1 MGKKNT
7 IAIFIIILMFSYIAL
22 NYQDTDMVD
31 LINQELATI
40 PASSGKRTFKT
51 LDATKFTDSMY
62 PWIGYPVI
70 VLTEMQ
76 VLGEGNNTN
85 VPPDELKVKQ
95 AFIKYKGEKRLIL
108 NISSW
113 HIASDKEEDV
123 MTDLHVKWYLQV
135 ISWAKEVL
143 PDSDI
148 GIFGIP
154 YSPWMALKSTEKNM
168 LNYQRVYELL
178 KPMILA
184 SDTLYPL
191 FQVFNH
197 QESDLYYLMG
207 VQLYI
212 AKTSGKPVY
221 PVVSHKRAI
230 AGVEFNQ
237 FISVDLIKQQCDF
250 IRKNADGMVWWS
262 ASSEQWD
269 NHNHWYDAVSEQ
281 CFL

>member
-1 MGKKNT
+1 MRKRYT
-7 IAIFIIILMFSYIAL
+7 IACFVVILAISYVLL
-22 NYQDTDMVD
+22 NNQDVDMVD

-40 PASSGKRTFKT
+40 PTSSGKRSFNI
-51 LDATKFTDSMY
+51 LDATKYTDSMY

-70 VLTEMQ
+70 VLSEMEL
-76 VLGEGNNTN
+76 LGEGNNAN
-85 VPPDELKVKQ
+85 VPPDELKVKE
-95 AFIKYKGEKRLIL
+95 ALIKYKDKKRLIL
-108 NISSW
+108 NINSW
-113 HIASDKEEDV
+113 HIASDNEKDV

-135 ISWAKEVL
+135 VNWANEVL
-143 PDSDI
+143 PDTDI

-154 YSPWMALKSTEKNM
+154 YSPWSALKSTEKNM
-168 LNYQRVYELL
+168 LDYQRINELL
-178 KPMILA
+178 KPMIVA

-191 FQVFNH
+191 FQVFNYE
-197 QESDLYYLMG
+197 ESDLYYLMG

-221 PVVSHKRAI
+221 PIISMRNTI
-230 AGVEFNQ
+230 AEPGLNKLIPVNF
-237 FISVDLIKQQCDF
+237 IKQQCDF

-269 NHNHWYDAVSEQ
+269 NLWYDAVSEQ

>member
-1 MGKKNT
+1 MRKKFT
-7 IAIFIIILMFSYIAL
+7 IASFVVILVLSYIAL
-22 NYQDTDMVD
+22 NYQDIDMVD
-31 LINQELATI
+31 LINQDLANN
-40 PASSGKRTFKT
+40 PASSGKRTFDI

-70 VLTEMQ
+70 VLSESQ
-76 VLGEGNNTN
+76 LLGEGNNTN
-85 VPPDELKVKQ
+85 VPPDELKVKE
-95 AFIKYKGEKRLIL
+95 ALIKYKGKKRLIL
-108 NISSW
+108 NITSW
-113 HIASDKEEDV
+113 HIASDKEKDV

-135 ISWAKEVL
+135 VNWAKEVL
-143 PDSDI
+143 PDTDI

-154 YSPWMALKSTEKNM
+154 YSPWSALKSTEKNM
-168 LNYQRVYELL
+168 LDYQRINELL
-178 KPMILA
+178 KPMIVA

-191 FQVFNH
+191 FQVFNYE
-197 QESDLYYLMG
+197 ESDLYYLMG

-221 PVVSHKRAI
+221 PILSKRSTVGK
-230 AGVEFNQ
+230 AGFNKLIPVN
-237 FISVDLIKQQCDF
+237 FIKRQCDF

-269 NHNHWYDAVSEQ
+269 NLWYDAVSED

>member
-1 MGKKNT
+1 MRKKFT
-7 IAIFIIILMFSYIAL
+7 IASFVVILVLSYIAL
-22 NYQDTDMVD
+22 NYQDIDMVD
-31 LINQELATI
+31 LINQDLANN
-40 PASSGKRTFKT
+40 PASSGKRTFDI

-70 VLTEMQ
+70 VLSESQ
-76 VLGEGNNTN
+76 LLGEGNNTN
-85 VPPDELKVKQ
+85 VPPDELKVKE
-95 AFIKYKGEKRLIL
+95 ALIKYKGKKRLIL

-113 HIASDKEEDV
+113 HIASDKEQDV

-135 ISWAKEVL
+135 IHWAKEVL
-143 PDSDI
+143 PHTDI

-154 YSPWMALKSTEKNM
+154 YSPWNALKSTEKNM
-168 LNYQRVYELL
+168 LDYQRINELL
-178 KPMILA
+178 KPMIMA
-184 SDTLYPL
+184 ADTLYPM
-191 FQVFNH
+191 FQVFNYE
-197 QESDLYYLMG
+197 ESDLYYSMG

-221 PVVSHKRAI
+221 PIISQRSTVGKAGFNKLIPVNFIKR
-230 AGVEFNQ
+230 
-237 FISVDLIKQQCDF
+237 QCDF

-269 NHNHWYDAVSEQ
+269 NLWYDAVSED